1 MAASIGWRYVR
12 RIPGA
17 DGDEILSIAGAAL
30 CEAAAKWLGY
40 CAARGFSPWSESNP
54 DQVEGHFGGYVVKTV
69 NGRILD
75 WCRSQDFMP
84 RHTRAVLKEI
94 QAAAETGARTGA
106 ELSAATGLTAEQV
119 RKAQAAEAVRPCS
132 MNDIPDFSSHS
143 GLADASADVESEVA
157 AKAMFSAAVGVFDS
171 LPAETQVVLALRYYG
186 ELDFAV
192 IGKEMRTSQAR
203 VIELHN
209 EGVTAVHQA
218 LLRQAQGEGSGPRL
232 AGALPPVLRASSADN
247 SSWWLGCGPGETVP
261 GLRGAS
267 PRRGVF
273 QPGEGPKGALLP
285 ALCGRSRRCGLPEAG
300 QGSQGAGPITAAGFR
315 SCPEEPRDVLAD
327 D

>member
-1 MAASIGWRYVR
+1 M
-12 RIPGA
+12 
-17 DGDEILSIAGAAL
+17 
-30 CEAAAKWLGY
+30 
-40 CAARGFSPWSESNP
+40 
-54 DQVEGHFGGYVVKTV
+54 EGHFGGYVVKTV

-171 LPAETQVVLALRYYG
+171 LPAETQVVLALRYHG

-218 LLRQAQGEGSGPRL
+218 LLRQAQGEGSGPRRP
-232 AGALPPVLRASSADN
+232 ALPPVHVSSAD
-247 SSWWLGCGPGETVP
+247 SCHAGEAAARVKRCPDCGE
-261 GLRGAS
+261 
-267 PRRGVF
+267 
-273 QPGEGPKGALLP
+273 LLP
-285 ALCGRSRRCGLPEAG
+285 VGAFSNREKGLKVPYCPPCAGARAAAAYRKRVRAARALVRLQR
-300 QGSQGAGPITAAGFR
+300 QGSGAFRRSPGMSSRMTDFPPDLRFIDIPIENH
-315 SCPEEPRDVLAD
+315 C
-327 D
+327 